1 MTDGVARELEQAEAR
16 LSEARLAVR
25 DHDPLCEH
33 YREPCSCGGADL
45 VDALVAAAIEVG
57 RLRALASLTEF
68 VERMDRFAKGSYSG
82 QTLYPDEAAYV
93 VMTMVPMLTEKVAA
107 LAAREEVQ
115 G

>member
-57 RLRALASLTEF
+57 RLRALAE
-68 VERMDRFAKGSYSG
+68 VEHREWHHSEDGE
-82 QTLYPDEAAYV
+82 Q
-93 VMTMVPMLTEKVAA
+93 VPLAQCEDSTCVA